1 MREPSLYDLVMD
13 GGLRDWFAS
22 LEADRAAA
30 AAERDRKTIVT
41 IVGAA
46 ATFGAVF
53 LYSGQ
58 WALGAVVGLAAL
70 FLIDSWARRAERD
83 LALDIKMEANS
94 QIARTMGMTYVPQAA
109 PNGDFSFA
117 MNYAL
122 IPSRYDEI
130 YFRDGWEIPAPNQSA
145 PLQIIELEM
154 QEWQQSGKSRRL
166 VTTFQ
171 GIVMGY
177 QFARPFSAT
186 TTVMRDMSIF
196 NAFGAMGAKWGSNL
210 ERVRLVDPRF
220 EEAFEVYSS
229 DQVEARYLV
238 HPVFCERLIE
248 MERAFHG
255 KNLRLAFTM
264 GRVIVAIEAD
274 DQFETGGADA
284 KGDEERVAQTIAQI
298 EALLTL
304 SRTLNERAREIG

>member
-1 MREPSLYDLVMD
+1 
-13 GGLRDWFAS
+13 
-22 LEADRAAA
+22 
-30 AAERDRKTIVT
+30 
-41 IVGAA
+41 
-46 ATFGAVF
+46 
-53 LYSGQ
+53 
-58 WALGAVVGLAAL
+58 
-70 FLIDSWARRAERD
+70 
-83 LALDIKMEANS
+83 
-94 QIARTMGMTYVPQAA
+94 
-109 PNGDFSFA
+109 
-117 MNYAL
+117 
-122 IPSRYDEI
+122 
-130 YFRDGWEIPAPNQSA
+130 
-145 PLQIIELEM
+145 M